1 METSNSEHH
10 FEHEESHNHPRQ
22 PSYGM
27 ILDYRYLELPLNH
40 PSFGQVMQLT
50 PLISSFVSF
59 NNSLFMVMQILF
71 IPFIHLL

>member
-1 METSNSEHH
+1 METSNREHH
-10 FEHEESHNHPRQ
+10 VEHEESHNHPLQ

-27 ILDYRYLELPLNH
+27 ILDYGYLELPLNH

-59 NNSLFMVMQILF
+59 NNSLSTVMQILF

>member
-27 ILDYRYLELPLNH
+27 ILNFSYLELPLNH
-40 PSFGQVMQLT
+40 PSGQVMQRT
-50 PLISSFVSF
+50 PLISSFVF
-59 NNSLFMVMQILF
+59 YNNSLFMVM
-71 IPFIHLL
+71 